1 MCHAILYASF
11 DKNTE
16 VLLEFYILTQG
27 LYFKT
32 HKYSCC
38 NSIHD
43 DETSSKIKDN
53 SHKHQLKQEI
63 RTRRQTV
70 LSSRYIVF
78 DRKSMPIVAW
88 KEMKR
93 KCIILHIVLSKFRQ
107 SQSQKYK
114 EEKCHCILV
123 KIPSCNAKH
132 SELTLLSHLI
142 LSYISS
148 HPWKQQW
155 PWLTLSQ
162 VTRNCS

>member
-1 MCHAILYASF
+1 MKWSIYRPLCHAILYALFS
-11 DKNTE
+11 KNTE

-27 LYFKT
+27 LYFKI

-38 NSIHD
+38 TSIQD

-63 RTRRQTV
+63 RTIWQTV
-70 LSSRYIVF
+70 LSSKYIVF

-93 KCIILHIVLSKFRQ
+93 KCIILHIVLHKFRQ
-107 SQSQKYK
+107 SQSQKHK
-114 EEKCHCILV
+114 EQNCHCVLV

-142 LSYISS
+142 SSY
-148 HPWKQQW
+148 
-155 PWLTLSQ
+155 
-162 VTRNCS
+162 V